1 MVGTSCG
8 HLSILVGEK
17 GEEVIDK
24 KRSQIRMLADAI
36 GCGDGLARDLLVLAG
51 GDTSIVL
58 EASVHCIGIN
68 SVKAY
73 IIDRRIARLEEE

>member
-1 MVGTSCG
+1 
-8 HLSILVGEK
+8 
-17 GEEVIDK
+17 
-24 KRSQIRMLADAI
+24 MLADAI

-73 IIDRRIARLEEE
+73 IIDRRIARVEEE